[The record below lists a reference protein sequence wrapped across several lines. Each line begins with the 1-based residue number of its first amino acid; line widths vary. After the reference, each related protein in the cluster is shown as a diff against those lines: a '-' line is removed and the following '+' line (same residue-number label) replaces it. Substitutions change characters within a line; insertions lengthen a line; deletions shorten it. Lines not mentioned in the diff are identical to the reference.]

1 LALRIPADEDENTI
15 GWVSMTDIFL
25 LTTVLMVVMTIFV
38 QARFD
43 RYKDRAA
50 ITQEQVAALHQ
61 QITRLK
67 LENEPLQVEM
77 QKLEALEAQ
86 IAESETQAKLTQERI
101 AALHQQIEHLKQ
113 NNGIL
118 QAEAQEMAEFK
129 KRLADFEVSV
139 TLLEQNL
146 AAAQAQAADLE
157 TQLQEK
163 EQLVQQLQ
171 GRLIETPEES
181 MLRTPLSARLIV
193 KVWAHLPKDF
203 DIDLFVQD
211 PHNRIC
217 FYRNPNIFEADVE
230 VATMLLSEY
239 LKKRPSG
246 YTEEA
251 YYSDRFIPS
260 ENGAA
265 DSYLAFAIIRN
276 ERTGEAQKLDRPI
289 RLHYEVSVRDDKGR
303 LVASNSQRGA
313 VQIDLAGWSQVGGK
327 GRLRF
332 LSSLFGENG
341 PDFKFL
347 NLYSL
352 FGFYLTGSGRLSMIE
367 HRGASLPSVPRG
379 FHVIDSGS
387 VQGSGDRRLFD

>member
-1 LALRIPADEDENTI
+1 MALRIPTDEDESTI

-38 QARFD
+38 QVRFD
-43 RYKDRAA
+43 RYRDRAA

-67 LENEPLQVEM
+67 GENEPLQLEM
-77 QKLEALEAQ
+77 KKLEALEAQ
-86 IAESETQAKLTQERI
+86 IAEFETQANLAGEEI
-101 AALHQQIEHLKQ
+101 AGLHQQIELLKQ
-113 NNGIL
+113 NKEIL
-118 QAEAQEMAEFK
+118 QARAQEAEEFK
-129 KRLADFEVSV
+129 RRLADSKVSAA
-139 TLLEQNL
+139 LLEQKL
-146 AAAQAQAADLE
+146 ANTQTQAADLE
-157 TQLQEK
+157 NQLQEK

-171 GRLIETPEES
+171 DRLVETPEES

-193 KVWAHLPKDF
+193 KVWAYLPKDY

-211 PHNRIC
+211 PRNRIC

-251 YYSDRFIPS
+251 YYSDRFILS
-260 ENGAA
+260 ENAA
-265 DSYLAFAIIRN
+265 EDSYLVFAIIRN
-276 ERTGEAQKLDRPI
+276 ERTGEAQRLEQPI
-289 RLHYEVSVRDDKGR
+289 QLHYEVSVRDDTGR
-303 LVASNSQRGA
+303 LAVGRSQRGA
-313 VQIDLAGWSQVGGK
+313 VRINLAGWSQVGGE
-327 GRLRF
+327 GRLRT
-332 LSSLFGENG
+332 LSSLLDENG

-347 NLYSL
+347 NLYAL
-352 FGFYLTGSGRLSMIE
+352 FGFYSTGSGRLSMIQ
-367 HRGASLPSVPRG
+367 RGGAGLPSVPRE
-379 FHVIDSGS
+379 FLIVDSDS

>member
-1 LALRIPADEDENTI
+1 MALRIPTEEDESSI

-25 LTTVLMVVMTIFV
+25 LTTVLMVVMSIFV
-38 QARFD
+38 QVRFD

-67 LENEPLQVEM
+67 GENEPLQVEI

-86 IAESETQAKLTQERI
+86 IAESETRANLARERI
-101 AALHQQIEHLKQ
+101 AGLQQQIRHLKQ
-113 NNGIL
+113 NNEIL
-118 QAEAQEMAEFK
+118 QAEAQEMAVFK
-129 KRLADFEVSV
+129 MRLADFEVSV
-139 TLLEQNL
+139 ALLEQNL
-146 AAAQAQAADLE
+146 AATQAQAADLK
-157 TQLQEK
+157 TQLREK
-163 EQLVQQLQ
+163 EQLVQGLQ
-171 GRLIETPEES
+171 GRLVETPEES
-181 MLRTPLSARLIV
+181 VLRMPLSARLIV
-193 KVWAHLPKDF
+193 KVWAYLPKDY

-260 ENGAA
+260 EKGTA

-276 ERTGEAQKLDRPI
+276 ERTGEAQRLEQPVQ
-289 RLHYEVSVRDDKGR
+289 LHYEVSVRDDKEKLAAGR
-303 LVASNSQRGA
+303 SQRGV
-313 VQIDLAGWSQVGGK
+313 VQINLAGWSQVGRK
-327 GRLRF
+327 GRVRSG
-332 LSSLFGENG
+332 SSLLGENG

-352 FGFYLTGSGRLSMIE
+352 FGFYSTKSGRLSMME
-367 HRGASLPSVPRG
+367 RGGASLPSVPRE
-379 FHVIDSGS
+379 FQIIDSDS